1 MQKQPQALHYSTSV
15 IHSVWATVSLGTRV
29 GLVKGTSLFN
39 LVEYFLNFVLEESVN
54 EQNTVPVLMKIV
66 CVC

>member
-1 MQKQPQALHYSTSV
+1 M
-15 IHSVWATVSLGTRV
+15 